1 MPLVLSRWSASS
13 SWVQLARSSP
23 CLAGPSMTQR
33 RTSSAS
39 DGGDV
44 AGCARGLLGLQAVE
58 AAVAVGV
65 EPAGDGVA
73 VDAQV
78 GGDVLAGPAPVGHQ
92 DDLEAVP
99 EFAVLGG
106 AEEGV
111 EAFGL
116 GRRQLN
122 ADHGG
127 FLLGIDVHLLPF

>member
-39 DGGDV
+39 A
-44 AGCARGLLGLQAVE
+44 AGILPGLPLAFLGCRPSRPR
-58 AAVAVGV
+58 VAVGV
-65 EPAGDGVA
+65 EPAGDGLA

-78 GGDVLAGPAPVGHQ
+78 GGDVLAGAAPVGHQ

-99 EFAVLGG
+99 ELAVVGR
-106 AEEGV
+106 AEQGF

-116 GRRQLN
+116 GRGQLD
-122 ADHGG
+122 ADHGSVLSTEG
-127 FLLGIDVHLLPF
+127 VTYR